1 MSNQYPGGVI
11 SKTPVV
17 PNSISAPGIWTLS
30 QQAAAQATNT
40 WPFLRDPQFNYVTM
54 LLHGDGSA
62 QSLPTTGVGAGA
74 SAVVTPF
81 NADASTNNFNVTI
94 NGDARS
100 NNFTPYQGNGYYSAL
115 MSSGGGAGSY
125 FSCSATTQ
133 FSFGTGDF
141 CVETRVYITQ
151 TQNSNIWYP
160 IFDTRPQNA
169 TNGAYPILGF
179 QENTRYLFAGPS
191 SSVTVSGAVGSLNT
205 WMHVVWT
212 RVSSVTRCFI
222 DGVLVLY
229 NGSDTTNYTVGGS
242 GIRMGSEAFNS
253 SPNSTFPGFFSN
265 YRVSKGG
272 IPTAYSTSSTT
283 IGAYVFTPPTAPAST
298 SDALSAGSYSLL
310 TFQSNRFIDNSS
322 NAFTVTP
329 VSSPAVSPAQPFT
342 LPSGLTTY
350 GSGYFDG
357 TTDYLT
363 APAATIVNFGTGDFT
378 VDAWFY
384 STTTS
389 GNRKILDNYNGN
401 TNPNPALLLNI
412 GGAGVVSWYSGQT
425 AIINSSSNF
434 VTNAWNYVTVSR
446 VSGTTRM
453 FLNGTQV
460 GSASDS
466 NNYAAG
472 YTTVGIGGEPYSSGG
487 ASFLGYLTDVRVV
500 KGSGVTSSTVP
511 TSPLTAITNTV
522 LLTTQYNGGGNN
534 SGFKDSSQNNFP
546 ITRNGNTTQGT
557 FTPYEANWSNYFN
570 GSTDYLTI
578 PDNDAFWIQGDFT
591 FEAWVYQTSAKL
603 VTIIGQL
610 PISGTSSFVF
620 RVQADGKVSFFY
632 ELVGGS
638 GSNGTPSTSTVAI
651 NTWNHIVWT
660 RSGTTFK
667 YFINGVQD
675 ATTQTISGAFKN
687 GTGSVTIG
695 LYNTGAD
702 TYMNGYISNAR
713 FVNGTALYSS
723 NFTPSITPLTAITNT
738 SLLTCQSNR
747 FIDNSSNAFTITSN
761 GSPSV
766 QSFSPFA
773 PLVVYNPAVNS
784 GSGYFDGSG
793 DYLTPATSP
802 AFAYGT
808 GDLTFE
814 CWIYATTA
822 SDSPIYES
830 RSTNSNT
837 DGFTVTAFS
846 STVIRV
852 YTTAVLV
859 TGTVPNYVNSWT
871 HVAYTRQGSTNRLFV
886 NGALVGTA
894 TAADNF
900 SNTTA
905 VIGAGRY
912 ASSSLSAYFTGYM
925 ADVRILKGTALYT
938 SAFTPNTA
946 PLTAVTGTSLLLSN
960 TNAAIFDNAMM
971 NVLETVPSAQ
981 ISTTVTK
988 FGAASMKFDGDTD
1001 YVGMPKNENVNLGS
1015 GNFTIEFWAYWNAF
1029 GSDKKYVLSVTNGS
1043 NYWQFNHDSSV
1054 GVGFLVNGSTI
1065 ASQGSNSGWSTAT
1078 WYHVALVRNGSTI
1091 TIYRNG
1097 TSVASGSI
1105 GTGALSNYN
1114 NFCIGGSA
1122 GFPSTTMDGYIDEFR
1137 LTRGVARYTTTFTP
1151 PTAAFPNG

>member
-30 QQAAAQATNT
+30 QQAAAQNTNT
-40 WPFLRDPQFNYVTM
+40 WPFPRDPQFNYVTM

-100 NNFTPYQGNGYYSAL
+100 DNFTPYQAGYYSNNFGSNSGLTAPNNSAFKPATNDFTVEAWIFSTSTGQQVIYGDSDSGTNNGVL
-115 MSSGGGAGSY
+115 DLYLTSSGFLASDYWTSSSGVTTRTSTLAPTINQWNHVLVSRTGTTMYIGLNGVLQSFTAPSSY
-125 FSCSATTQ
+125 QSPAT
-133 FSFGTGDF
+133 
-141 CVETRVYITQ
+141 I
-151 TQNSNIWYP
+151 YP
-160 IFDTRPQNA
+160 TVGRL
-169 TNGAYPILGF
+169 GAYSAGVGF
-179 QENTRYLFAGPS
+179 IGFISNFRYINGTNLY
-191 SSVTVSGAVGSLNT
+191 SGST
-205 WMHVVWT
+205 
-212 RVSSVTRCFI
+212 
-222 DGVLVLY
+222 
-229 NGSDTTNYTVGGS
+229 YTV
-242 GIRMGSEAFNS
+242 
-253 SPNSTFPGFFSN
+253 
-265 YRVSKGG
+265 
-272 IPTAYSTSSTT
+272 
-283 IGAYVFTPPTAPAST
+283 PTAPLTAVT
-298 SDALSAGSYSLL
+298 NTSLL
-310 TFQSNRFIDNSS
+310 TCQSNRFIDNST
-322 NAFTVTP
+322 NAFTLTVNGTP
-329 VSSPAVSPAQPFT
+329 SVAPAQPLT
-342 LPSGLTTY
+342 LPSSVATY

-425 AIINSSSNF
+425 AVINSSSNF

-511 TSPLTAITNTV
+511 TSPLTAITNTQ

-534 SGFKDSSQNNFP
+534 SGFKDSSQNNFV

-570 GSTDYLTI
+570 GSSGVTVSSTSSQ
-578 PDNDAFWIQGDFT
+578 FGFSGDFT
-591 FEAWVYQTSAKL
+591 WEAWVNLASLPSSGGNYSIICSRGAAASNSAFQFL
-603 VTIIGQL
+603 IGNS
-610 PISGTSSFVF
+610 SGTYQITGTISISSSDSNLIWNIPSAPSVGTWYHVAIV
-620 RVQADGKVSFFY
+620 RSGSSVQAYWNGAAI
-632 ELVGGS
+632 GS
-638 GSNGTPSTSTVAI
+638 AQTA
-651 NTWNHIVWT
+651 
-660 RSGTTFK
+660 SGTTNTPTVNPSIGFR
-667 YFINGVQD
+667 G
-675 ATTQTISGAFKN
+675 GA
-687 GTGSVTIG
+687 
-695 LYNTGAD
+695 YND
-702 TYMNGYISNAR
+702 LFFNGYISNFR
-713 FVNGTALYSS
+713 MVGSALYTAA
-723 NFTPSITPLTAITNT
+723 FTPSITPLTAISGTRI
-738 SLLTCQSNR
+738 LTCQSNR
-747 FIDNSSNAFTITSN
+747 FIDNSTNAFTLTAYS
-761 GSPSV
+761 SPSV
-766 QSFSPFA
+766 QSFSPFV
-773 PLVVYNPAVNS
+773 PLVVYNPAVNG
-784 GSGYFDGSG
+784 GSAYFDGTG
-793 DYLTPATSP
+793 DYLTLSSNASLGFGTGAYTVECWVYVTAAP
-802 AFAYGT
+802 AFSVFFAVST
-808 GDLTFE
+808 GGLQFGLNSAGNIAIAEQNVDWRLE
-814 CWIYATTA
+814 SATPPVLNAWNHIAATR
-822 SDSPIYES
+822 DSSSATKLFLNGAQIA
-830 RSTNSNT
+830 SNT
-837 DGFTVTAFS
+837 
-846 STVIRV
+846 
-852 YTTAVLV
+852 
-859 TGTVPNYVNSWT
+859 
-871 HVAYTRQGSTNRLFV
+871 
-886 NGALVGTA
+886 
-894 TAADNF
+894 
-900 SNTTA
+900 NTTNFA
-905 VIGAGRY
+905 QGTTGNINLNPGNANK
-912 ASSSLSAYFTGYM
+912 FTGYM
-925 ADVRILKGTALYT
+925 TDLRVVKGTALYT
-938 SAFTPNTA
+938 TSFTPSTV
-946 PLTAVTGTSLLLSN
+946 PLTPTAGTSLLLSN
-960 TNAAIFDNAMM
+960 TNAAILDNAMM